1 MKLQY
6 HRKRAKVAMK
16 VKNETFLER
25 KLAKLEKR
33 VNKKYQL
40 DNTLE
45 HRDTGF
51 TELLNKSVIVDERMV
66 TEEKLKGNFIVNIS
80 TELPEPLRIA

>member
-16 VKNETFLER
+16 VKNETFQER
-25 KLAKLEKR
+25 KLAKLEKS

-51 TELLNKSVIVDERMV
+51 NR
-66 TEEKLKGNFIVNIS
+66 N
-80 TELPEPLRIA
+80 R